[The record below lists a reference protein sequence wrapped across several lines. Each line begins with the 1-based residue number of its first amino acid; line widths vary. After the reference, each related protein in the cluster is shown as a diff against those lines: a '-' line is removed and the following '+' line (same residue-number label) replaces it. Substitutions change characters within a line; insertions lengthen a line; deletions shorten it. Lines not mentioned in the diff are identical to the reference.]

1 MGVLAHKEQIN
12 LTERHII
19 LTEAGLKRIE
29 EELRELQTVRR
40 HEVADHIRAAKA
52 LGDVAENPEYET
64 AKTEQAFVEGRILE
78 LKNILNIAHIVDELD
93 APTDEV
99 GIGSIVRVRDLEND
113 DEWDYTIVGSVEAD
127 PLEDRIS
134 NESPIGEA
142 LLHHRVG
149 DVVEVDV
156 PDGKARY
163 EIVRIGRHGE
173 S

>member
-1 MGVLAHKEQIN
+1 
-12 LTERHII
+12 LTERQLI

-29 EELRELQTVRR
+29 EELHELQTIRR

-78 LKNILNIAHIVDELD
+78 LKNILNIAHVIDELE
-93 APTDEV
+93 APTDKV
-99 GIGSIVRVRDLEND
+99 GIGSIVRVRDLHTK

-142 LLHHRVG
+142 LMGLKVG
-149 DVVEVDV
+149 DTVEVEV
-156 PDGKARY
+156 PEGKARY
-163 EIVRIGRHGE
+163 RVMAIGRPEAG
-173 S
+173 

>member
-1 MGVLAHKEQIN
+1 LS
-12 LTERHII
+12 ERQLI

-29 EELRELQTVRR
+29 RELHELQTVRR

-78 LKNILNIAHIVDELD
+78 LKNILNIAHIVDELA

-99 GIGSIVRVRDLEND
+99 GIGSVVRVRDLESE

-142 LLHHRVG
+142 LMGHKVG
-149 DVVEVDV
+149 DAVEVDV

-163 EIVRIGRHGE
+163 EIVRISRLGAD
-173 S
+173 